1 MWLFPWCTE
10 VTGQPLM
17 MTIWNLFFSFKFP
30 LVLGSNVN
38 LAKPTSRQAWIPR
51 SIPRLQTNGKGR
63 ACCKQQGHNR
73 SQGIYAQQQAAPL
86 ACLCPSPEMKGPYL
100 PLHFASEIRNQL
112 QMPRGCPKW
121 CSAAR
126 GCFLPSRSPQ
136 GRGEGSAEGQA
147 LPVLQQLQ
155 AAGVGRCGVN
165 PLICPLRL

>member
-1 MWLFPWCTE
+1 MHWSNQAASK
-10 VTGQPLM
+10 V
-17 MTIWNLFFSFKFP
+17 IWNLFFSFKFP
-30 LVLGSNVN
+30 LVLASNIN
-38 LAKPTSRQAWIPR
+38 LTKPTSRRAWIPR

-63 ACCKQQGHNR
+63 ACCKQQGCNGSR
-73 SQGIYAQQQAAPL
+73 GIYAQQQAAPL
-86 ACLCPSPEMKGPYL
+86 ACLCPSPQMKGPYL

-112 QMPRGCPKW
+112 QMPRGCPKL

-136 GRGEGSAEGQA
+136 GHGEGSAERQA

-155 AAGVGRCGVN
+155 AAGDGQRGVN